1 MNDPFHIVL
10 LPGDGIG
17 EEVTTSARRVLEA
30 ASERLGLSLSFEEKA
45 FGGAGIE
52 SSGNPLPDGTLKAC
66 KEADAVLLGAI
77 GGPEWDHLSG
87 ELRPE
92 AGLLRLRAELGV
104 FANLRP
110 TVVPESLAHLSILP
124 AELVEGV
131 DVLVVRE
138 LTGGIY
144 FGEPREYTPTRAFDT
159 MTYSAD
165 EIDRIARVAFER
177 ASRRR
182 QKVTSVDKANVLAV
196 SRLWRERVSY
206 IGANEYPDIE
216 LVHMYVDNA
225 AMQMILNPLQFDVL
239 LTGNLF
245 GDILSDLSSTLVG
258 SLGLLPS
265 ASLGGITPL
274 FEPVH
279 GSAPELAGTNSAN
292 PIGAILSGAM
302 MLDELGE
309 YPAAMHIAEG
319 VSGALALGAL
329 TQDLTPDGR
338 SPVSTTEF
346 TDHVLACLNESA
358 VSTPNF

>member
-1 MNDPFHIVL
+1 MSDPFHIVL

-17 EEVTTSARRVLEA
+17 EEVTTSARLVLEA
-30 ASERLGLSLSFEEKA
+30 VSERLGISLSFEVRA

-52 SSGNPLPDGTLKAC
+52 NSGNPLPDGTLKAC

-77 GGPEWDHLSG
+77 GGPQWDHLSG

-124 AELVEGV
+124 AEIVAGV
-131 DVLVVRE
+131 DLLVVRE

-144 FGEPREYTPTRAFDT
+144 FGEPKEYTPTRAFDT
-159 MTYSAD
+159 MIYCAD

-177 ASRRR
+177 ASGRR

-225 AMQMILNPLQFDVL
+225 AMQMVLNPLQFDVL

-309 YPAAMHIAEG
+309 YGAAMHIAEG
-319 VSGALALGAL
+319 VSGALSLGAL
-329 TQDLTPDGR
+329 TEDLTPEGGSR
-338 SPVSTTEF
+338 ASTSEF
-346 TDHVLACLNESA
+346 TDHVLAYLNESA
-358 VSTPNF
+358 VSTTNI

>member
-1 MNDPFHIVL
+1 MSDPFHIVL
-10 LPGDGIG
+10 LPGDGVG

-30 ASERLGLSLSFEEKA
+30 ASERLGFSMSFEEKA

-77 GGPEWDHLSG
+77 GGPQWDHLSG

-110 TVVPESLAHLSILP
+110 TVVPKSLAHLSILP
-124 AELVEGV
+124 AEIVAGA

-159 MTYSAD
+159 MTYSAE

-177 ASRRR
+177 ANRRR
-182 QKVTSVDKANVLAV
+182 QRVTSVDKANVLAV

-206 IGANEYPDIE
+206 IGANEFPDIE

-319 VSGALALGAL
+319 VSGALTLGAL
-329 TQDLTPDGR
+329 TEDLTPDGR
-338 SPVSTTEF
+338 SSVSTSDF
-346 TDHVLACLNESA
+346 TDHVLAYLHESA